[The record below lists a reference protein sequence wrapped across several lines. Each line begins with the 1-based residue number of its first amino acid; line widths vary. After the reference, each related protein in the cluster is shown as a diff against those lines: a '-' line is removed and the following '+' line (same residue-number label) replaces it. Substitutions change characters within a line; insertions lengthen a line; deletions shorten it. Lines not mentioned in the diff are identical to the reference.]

1 MARTEITA
9 DPARD
14 RDEVSDGALR
24 ELVGYNIKRAYMVL
38 HSDAQATL
46 AELGLRVLSFSCLS
60 VIAQNPGIA
69 PSVLAERLKMERSN
83 LVVVIDELETR
94 ALVSRTPSKTDR
106 RRFAL
111 NVTVRGRRLHD
122 TAVKALHQSEARLLG
137 RLTQDEQALLVS
149 TMRRIEAAGED

>member
-14 RDEVSDGALR
+14 RDEVSDGTLR
-24 ELVGYNIKRAYMVL
+24 ELVGYNIKCAYMVL

-60 VIAQNPGIA
+60 VIARNPGIA
-69 PSVLAERLKMERSN
+69 PSALAERLRMERSN

-94 ALVSRTPSKTDR
+94 ELVSRTQSKTDR

-111 NVTVRGRRLHD
+111 NATVRGRRLHD
-122 TAVKALHQSEARLLG
+122 TAVKALHRSEARILG
-137 RLTQDEQALLVS
+137 RLTQEEQALLVS
-149 TMRRIEAAGED
+149 MTQRIEAAGED